1 MPAKK
6 AASTTAA
13 VATPVAVQAKEE
25 KPVKQVAAV
34 VPPVETPAEA
44 APVEDSVAPLT
55 ILEEKLSLLLTTLK
69 EAQAQV
75 KVVKKDIDRLRRIS
89 DRVERK
95 RINARTTP
103 NGFAKPTQISTELCE
118 FLGVAKNTEKARTDV
133 TREIHKYVQAKSLSD
148 PTNKRIILAHKDPV
162 LKKLLGVTDK
172 DNVTYFNLQR
182 YLKRHFIKAVPV
194 VAAPPVAA

>member
-6 AASTTAA
+6 AAAVST
-13 VATPVAVQAKEE
+13 ATPVAAPPAKEV
-25 KPVKQVAAV
+25 KP
-34 VPPVETPAEA
+34 PA
-44 APVEDSVAPLT
+44 APVTEPAVESVDDATSPLT
-55 ILEEKLSLLLTTLK
+55 VLEEKLALLLTTLK

-95 RINARTTP
+95 RANARTTP
-103 NGFAKPTQISTELCE
+103 NGFAKPTQISPELCE

-133 TREIHKYVQAKSLSD
+133 TREIHKYVQSKNLSD
-148 PTNKRIILAHKDPV
+148 PSNKRIILAHKDAV

-172 DNVTYFNLQR
+172 DSVTYFNLQR
-182 YLKRHFIKAVPV
+182 YLKRHFVKAGGATV
-194 VAAPPVAA
+194 